1 VELLDHRY
9 NLFSPTCFW
18 TLFRACAAYFGI
30 PSDLQEHVDHQGD
43 DSHTPGS
50 YKHIPIT
57 DPLLEDIVIWIWK
70 ITNQEIMDSKVSKLL
85 AQTL

>member
-18 TLFRACAAYFGI
+18 TLFRTCAAYFGI
-30 PSDLQEHVDHQGD
+30 LSDLQEHIDHQGD
-43 DSHTPGS
+43 DTPGS

-57 DPLLEDIVIWIWK
+57 DPLLEIGYSNLDIEDYK
-70 ITNQEIMDSKVSKLL
+70 SRNHGQQSE
-85 AQTL
+85 